1 MSYGTEYISNIV
13 LILFYKD
20 TIRLE
25 AQLNALIE
33 ENHALGEPR
42 HGFLFEGKFWTNL
55 PKNQRKLAEKRLL
68 HSSLHGSAQQY
79 FKELHQVEA
88 EKHRLTQ
95 GLHLLLRDCHTM
107 QDVRDALPDLALI
120 IVPEFA
126 RFKRQREE
134 AWPLQSKPMH
144 FQTHKMISDIFG
156 FYATNQILY

>member
-13 LILFYKD
+13 LTLFYKD
-20 TIRLE
+20 KVRLE
-25 AQLNALIE
+25 TQLTALID
-33 ENHALGEPR
+33 ENHAMGEPR
-42 HGFLFEGKFWTNL
+42 HGFLFEGQFWTNL

-68 HSSLHGSAQQY
+68 HASLHDSAQRY
-79 FKELHQVEA
+79 FTELHQVEA
-88 EKHRLTQ
+88 EKERLTQ

-107 QDVRDALPDLALI
+107 QDVRDALPDLALM

-134 AWPLQSKPMH
+134 AWPLQNKPLH
-144 FQTHKMISDIFG
+144 FQTSKMISDIFG